1 MTNRKYLL
9 GLFSIFFITTIF
21 SEGNRI
27 LWDFGVVIKT
37 PVQQK
42 DIKIKNIKSIKYS
55 EIESLSQVNAL
66 IANPF
71 IPPTVSHVDEKT
83 YDAQYLLGN
92 VEGISLK
99 DISRIKLQVGWLT
112 IQNNFQAIIDMIRK
126 IDLNQLNE
134 NDSVDLNYWLA
145 NAFLHIGNFNE
156 AEAVILANMTTTDD
170 RFHFLLAMIYES
182 QGKVKEARDK
192 YLNFVIQFPNSY
204 YKVTALIKAGMLGRH

>member
-42 DIKIKNIKSIKYS
+42 DTKIKNIKSVKYS
-55 EIESLSQVNAL
+55 EIESLSQVSAL

-71 IPPTVSHVDEKT
+71 IPPTVSHIDEKI

-99 DISRIKLQVGWLT
+99 DISHVKLQVGWLT
-112 IQNNFQAIIDMIRK
+112 MQNNYQTIIDIIRK

-134 NDSVDLNYWLA
+134 NDSLDLNYWLA
-145 NAFLHIGNFNE
+145 NAFLHIGNFDE
-156 AEAVILANMTTTDD
+156 AEAVILTNMTTTDD

-182 QGKVKEARDK
+182 QGKVKEAREK